1 MLWSSLKQHL
11 IWILTQWRPKL
22 QFIKNLVFIPT
33 GINLFFFFFF
43 FFDDMVF
50 GISFSFVSIHV
61 ISLDLFSPFILVST
75 LFNYM
80 EITCKG

>member
-22 QFIKNLVFIPT
+22 HFITKHVVTPT
-33 GINLFFFFFF
+33 GRIFFFFL
-43 FFDDMVF
+43 DENMVF
-50 GISFSFVSIHV
+50 RISFCFVTIHV
-61 ISLDLFSPFILVST
+61 ISLDLFLPLLVST